1 MHLLIYHP
9 CFQIKRFSGEGGFSM
24 RHFMSRSVLFLIG
37 VICIAGVALPTF
49 AQAET
54 LVESNLLCR
63 IYLAYKV
70 DQAAAQAW
78 LPTPWKL
85 ASIPKGPFKDSNL
98 WIILDDR
105 FLNQDAEGK
114 PTMGGTIRLLAPV
127 VFGKNPQ
134 TGAFSSFVVPV
145 YSPLDDPGRFKNNVK
160 ATVSRESTR
169 KGTNFEPGAGTEVWK
184 VQDSAGGI
192 LEFQME
198 YQMTA
203 PKRVTKTIKPR
214 SNVEPDLFHVFRDDY
229 ATFLVKSIPAG
240 IDRVK
245 NYKLNVTISEL
256 SKLFNGSEQLIG
268 ISVNPIYVRQQI
280 LP

>member
-1 MHLLIYHP
+1 
-9 CFQIKRFSGEGGFSM
+9 M
-24 RHFMSRSVLFLIG
+24 RHFMNRSVLFFIG
-37 VICIAGVALPTF
+37 IFCIASVAVPTLV
-49 AQAET
+49 QGET
-54 LVESNLLCR
+54 LVESNLLFR

-70 DQAAAQAW
+70 DEAAAQAW
-78 LPTPWKL
+78 LPAPWKL

-134 TGAFSSFVVPV
+134 TGAFSSFVASV
-145 YSPLDDPGRFKNNVK
+145 YSPLEDSGRFKNNVK
-160 ATVSRESTR
+160 STVSREATR
-169 KGTNFEPGAGTEVWK
+169 KGANFEPGAGTEVWK

-198 YQMTA
+198 YQLAA

-214 SNVEPDLFHVFRDDY
+214 SNVEPDLFCVFKDDS
-229 ATFLVKSIPAG
+229 ATDVVKSIPAG

-268 ISVNPIYVRQQI
+268 ISVSPIWVRQQI